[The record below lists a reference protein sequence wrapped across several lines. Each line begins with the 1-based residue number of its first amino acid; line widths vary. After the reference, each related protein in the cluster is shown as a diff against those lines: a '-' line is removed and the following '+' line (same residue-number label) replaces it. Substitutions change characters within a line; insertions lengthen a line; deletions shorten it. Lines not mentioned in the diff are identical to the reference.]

1 MSANQ
6 IGLEIESPCPIAPVQ
21 GSAPK
26 AHRRAKEAKSN
37 VSQPKRIVK
46 YGVTLVKEGYAVYQ
60 NVFGVNF
67 KSPDEVAEFIIGGM
81 KLNLTPT
88 EEFWIICLDTKN
100 QVIGLHMVSRGNL
113 NSSVVHPRETFVRAI
128 LNNAASIILC
138 HNHPSG
144 DPTPSQADIDITRRL
159 AEAGELLG
167 IAVLDH
173 IIIGDGN
180 YVSLKEKMLL

>member
-1 MSANQ
+1 MLATQLS
-6 IGLEIESPCPIAPVQ
+6 LEIENPCPIAPVQ

-46 YGVTLVKEGYAVYQ
+46 YGVTLVKEGYAEYQ

-100 QVIGLHMVSRGNL
+100 QVIGLHMVSRGDL

-144 DPTPSQADIDITRRL
+144 NPTPSQADIDITRRL